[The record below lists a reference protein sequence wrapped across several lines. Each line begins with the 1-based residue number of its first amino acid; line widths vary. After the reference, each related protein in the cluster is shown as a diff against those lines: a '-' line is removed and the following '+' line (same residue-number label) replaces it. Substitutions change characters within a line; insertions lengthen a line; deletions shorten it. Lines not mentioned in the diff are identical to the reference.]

1 MKEFF
6 GDSVE
11 RFMASHPFMSSFG
24 SNKNKFGSM
33 GSGPSSDNEYNDINT
48 QVIQYIFIVVAVY
61 LATKCK
67 KNGNLSILQIVLAF
81 LFAPFYI
88 LYRIIKPCM

>member
-11 RFMASHPFMSSFG
+11 RFIASHPFMSSFG

-33 GSGPSSDNEYNDINT
+33 GSGPSSDNNECDLNT
-48 QVIQYIFIVVAVY
+48 QIVQYILILIAVY
-61 LATKCK
+61 LAMKCK
-67 KNGNLSILQIVLAF
+67 KNGNLSVAQIVLAI
-81 LFAPFYI
+81 LFAPIYI
-88 LYRIIKPCM
+88 LYRLIKPCM